1 MFKFSA
7 NIYYVLETMSGTK
20 DTRVKVFLL
29 KWVTILKYASFIMKM
44 LFHYIYYK
52 QVDRERGKKRLQGL
66 PYTGAVGKGLLGLAF
81 SLCYY

>member
-1 MFKFSA
+1 
-7 NIYYVLETMSGTK
+7 
-20 DTRVKVFLL
+20 
-29 KWVTILKYASFIMKM
+29 M